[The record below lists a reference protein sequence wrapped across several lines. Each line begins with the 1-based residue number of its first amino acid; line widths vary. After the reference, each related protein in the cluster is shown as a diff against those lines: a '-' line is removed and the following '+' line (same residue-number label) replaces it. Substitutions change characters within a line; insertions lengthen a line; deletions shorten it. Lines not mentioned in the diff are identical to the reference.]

1 MQLRHLMLA
10 LALSSAAL
18 AAQGQQGQWKK
29 LSGAQAATNPSQQGN
44 ASYAGAP
51 GAAPA
56 QGANQ
61 DGTDPN
67 PHRSHGPPPP
77 EALAACQGKTA
88 GASCS
93 FTGKHGPKQGTCG
106 APPDT
111 PMACRH
117 HEHDAQGAEPPG
129 QRQRPARGQP

>member
-1 MQLRHLMLA
+1 MLA

-67 PHRSHGPPPP
+67 PNRSHGPPPP
-77 EALAACQGKTA
+77 EALAACQGKNA
-88 GASCS
+88 GA
-93 FTGKHGPKQGTCG
+93 
-106 APPDT
+106 
-111 PMACRH
+111 
-117 HEHDAQGAEPPG
+117 
-129 QRQRPARGQP
+129 